1 MMSKN
6 KVPQVRF
13 KGFSEE
19 WNSLGFDETF
29 SNISNNNLSRA
40 ELNYEFG
47 RGRNVHYGDILIR
60 FSEILDVEKAIIP
73 YITNDEYVNKF
84 KNSKLQNGDIII
96 ADAAEDETVGKCT
109 EVVNIKDKIVFS
121 GLHTIAVRPT
131 KEFAPKYLGYYMNS
145 SSYHNQLLPLLQGT
159 KVLSISK
166 LAIKNTDIDFPKDKN
181 EQTKIGDYF
190 QQLDKLIKQK
200 EKKYQKLKQFKKAM
214 LDKMFP
220 KNGADTPEIRF
231 KGFRG
236 KWEEKRL
243 EEIAL
248 IKTGYPFDS
257 NKFDANGEYL
267 VITNG
272 NIQNDFSFVDN
283 LLGNKINIEDKCS
296 LTEYILNLNDILV
309 TMDGTVGR
317 VAKVIH
323 EKQILAQ
330 RVGRII
336 SLINS
341 DFVYYF
347 LSTGDFFK
355 KMKLISTGG
364 TIKHISL
371 NDISK
376 YESYIP
382 KDFEEQKKI
391 GDYFQ
396 KLDNQIELQQKEL
409 EKLKNIKKASL
420 AKMFV

>member
-1 MMSKN
+1 MMPKSKI
-6 KVPQVRF
+6 PHIRF
-13 KGFSEE
+13 KGFTGVWNENEIGNLANITTGGTPNTSNVSYWNPKQIPWMSSGEINKKRLFSTDNQISELGLN
-19 WNSLGFDETF
+19 NSSAKWIKNNSVLIALAGQGKTRGTVGINYIPLTTNQSIAAITSDDKLHYEFLYQNLESRYEELRMESSGDGTRGGLNKQII
-29 SNISNNNLSRA
+29 SNIFIFYP
-40 ELNYEFG
+40 E
-47 RGRNVHYGDILIR
+47 
-60 FSEILDVEKAIIP
+60 
-73 YITNDEYVNKF
+73 
-84 KNSKLQNGDIII
+84 
-96 ADAAEDETVGKCT
+96 
-109 EVVNIKDKIVFS
+109 
-121 GLHTIAVRPT
+121 
-131 KEFAPKYLGYYMNS
+131 
-145 SSYHNQLLPLLQGT
+145 
-159 KVLSISK
+159 
-166 LAIKNTDIDFPKDKN
+166 KN
-181 EQTKIGDYF
+181 EQIRIGNYF
-190 QQLDKLIKQK
+190 YQLDKLIEQK

-231 KGFRG
+231 KGFSG
-236 KWEEKRL
+236 KWKEKRL

-336 SLINS
+336 ALIDS

-382 KDFEEQKKI
+382 KDFEEQEKI
-391 GDYFQ
+391 GNYFQ
-396 KLDNQIELQQKEL
+396 KLDKQIDLQQKEL

-420 AKMFV
+420 SKMFV

>member
-1 MMSKN
+1 M
-6 KVPQVRF
+6 
-13 KGFSEE
+13 
-19 WNSLGFDETF
+19 
-29 SNISNNNLSRA
+29 
-40 ELNYEFG
+40 
-47 RGRNVHYGDILIR
+47 
-60 FSEILDVEKAIIP
+60 
-73 YITNDEYVNKF
+73 
-84 KNSKLQNGDIII
+84 
-96 ADAAEDETVGKCT
+96 
-109 EVVNIKDKIVFS
+109 
-121 GLHTIAVRPT
+121 
-131 KEFAPKYLGYYMNS
+131 
-145 SSYHNQLLPLLQGT
+145 
-159 KVLSISK
+159 
-166 LAIKNTDIDFPKDKN
+166 
-181 EQTKIGDYF
+181 
-190 QQLDKLIKQK
+190 
-200 EKKYQKLKQFKKAM
+200 
-214 LDKMFP
+214 
-220 KNGADTPEIRF
+220 
-231 KGFRG
+231 
-236 KWEEKRL
+236 
-243 EEIAL
+243 

>member
-1 MMSKN
+1 MSKN
-6 KVPQVRF
+6 KVPEICF
-13 KGFSEE
+13 NGFSKELVE
-19 WNSLGFDETF
+19 TRLGDICTIGDIDHRMPKSVLEGIPYLMTGDFIDNNGLDF
-29 SNISNNNLSRA
+29 KNCKFISIEDYEQLSRKIKP
-40 ELNYEFG
+40 EVN
-47 RGRNVHYGDILIR
+47 DILFAR
-60 FSEILDVEKAIIP
+60 YASVGDVRYVETDIKFLISYSCAIIKC
-73 YITNDEYVNKF
+73 NKDIVGRF
-84 KNSKLQNGDIII
+84 LFYYLQSNRIQYQIEININTGSQRNIGIDSLKKLTIFIP
-96 ADAAEDETVGKCT
+96 
-109 EVVNIKDKIVFS
+109 KI
-121 GLHTIAVRPT
+121 
-131 KEFAPKYLGYYMNS
+131 E
-145 SSYHNQLLPLLQGT
+145 
-159 KVLSISK
+159 
-166 LAIKNTDIDFPKDKN
+166 
-181 EQTKIGDYF
+181 EQERIGNYF
-190 QQLDKLIKQK
+190 QQLDKLIEQK

-231 KGFRG
+231 KGFSG
-236 KWEEKRL
+236 KWKEKRL

>member
-1 MMSKN
+1 MTAKS
-6 KVPQVRF
+6 KVPQIRF
-13 KGFSEE
+13 KGFSGE
-19 WNSLGFDETF
+19 WETKQLGEIGSVAMNKRIFKNQTTEKGDIPFYKIGTFGGTADAFISRQLFEDYKSKYPYPQKGDLLISASGSIGRIVEYKGEDEYF
-29 SNISNNNLSRA
+29 QDSNIVWLKHEDKIENSFLKQFYNIVKWNGLEGSTIQRLYNK
-40 ELNYEFG
+40 N
-47 RGRNVHYGDILIR
+47 
-60 FSEILDVEKAIIP
+60 ILD
-73 YITNDEYVNKF
+73 
-84 KNSKLQNGDIII
+84 
-96 ADAAEDETVGKCT
+96 T
-109 EVVNIKDKIVFS
+109 E
-121 GLHTIAVRPT
+121 
-131 KEFAPKYLGYYMNS
+131 
-145 SSYHNQLLPLLQGT
+145 
-159 KVLSISK
+159 IS
-166 LAIKNTDIDFPKDKN
+166 FPKDRI

-190 QQLDKLIKQK
+190 QQLDKLIEQK

-231 KGFRG
+231 KGFSG

-336 SLINS
+336 ALIDS

-382 KDFEEQKKI
+382 KDFEEQEKI
-391 GDYFQ
+391 GNYFQ
-396 KLDNQIELQQKEL
+396 KLDKQIDLQQKEL

-420 AKMFV
+420 SKMFV

>member
-1 MMSKN
+1 MSKS
-6 KVPQVRF
+6 KVPQIRF
-13 KGFSEE
+13 KGFIGEWKESELGKKVEFFTGLTYSPNNVVKDNGTLVLRSSNVKDGQIIDADNVYVNSNVVNCSNVLKGDIAVVVRNGSRSLIGKHAQIQKEMNNTVIGAFMTGIRSEQPSFINALLDSPKFYKEIEKNLGATINQITTGAFKKMIFSFSEE
-19 WNSLGFDETF
+19 S
-29 SNISNNNLSRA
+29 
-40 ELNYEFG
+40 
-47 RGRNVHYGDILIR
+47 
-60 FSEILDVEKAIIP
+60 
-73 YITNDEYVNKF
+73 
-84 KNSKLQNGDIII
+84 
-96 ADAAEDETVGKCT
+96 
-109 EVVNIKDKIVFS
+109 
-121 GLHTIAVRPT
+121 
-131 KEFAPKYLGYYMNS
+131 
-145 SSYHNQLLPLLQGT
+145 
-159 KVLSISK
+159 
-166 LAIKNTDIDFPKDKN
+166 

-190 QQLDKLIKQK
+190 QQLDKLIQQK

-220 KNGADTPEIRF
+220 KNGADAPEIRF
-231 KGFRG
+231 KGFSG

-336 SLINS
+336 SLIDS

-396 KLDNQIELQQKEL
+396 KLDKQIELQQKEL

-420 AKMFV
+420 SKMFV